1 MIWSCTFTQLLCGP
15 ISSKVVCHWISYS
28 RWDFTLC
35 LWFSLQLDQKFRY
48 WLALAIIR
56 IVRSRHVS
64 GCVVLWYLQWCPPCD
79 NEQAYGNVIWRKLHI
94 QCPLQPRIFS
104 CLVFSDE
111 TRPLHQPKRA
121 NRHEYMTI
129 WRLLSNCSTISFFSR
144 CNDQEIYGRCYIK
157 RVASL
162 MTSTTED
169 WFLMGVDLCT
179 NRNGPIG
186 AKLWQSDMCVHL
198 QYTILLFQMQQP
210 TNVQPALHQGK
221 CPPNDLENQ
230 GLLSTLCFLM
240 GIDLCTDWNEPVGV
254 KLWKYEDVCP
264 TAAYFPPPDEVH
276 WLSPLFDWFWRAAA
290 CWYLHFLVLA
300 KKCIV
305 SFLVATGSV

>member
-186 AKLWQSDMCVHL
+186 AKLWQSEYVCPSAVHYPPFPDATTNKCTAGTASGKMPAQWPRKPRIAFYFMFSDGDWPLHRLKWTSRREVMEIWRCVSNCS
-198 QYTILLFQMQQP
+198 IF
-210 TNVQPALHQGK
+210 
-221 CPPNDLENQ
+221 PPSRW
-230 GLLSTLCFLM
+230 STL
-240 GIDLCTDWNEPVGV
+240 T
-254 KLWKYEDVCP
+254 
-264 TAAYFPPPDEVH
+264 
-276 WLSPLFDWFWRAAA
+276 LSFVRLILA
-290 CWYLHFLVLA
+290 CRCLLISAFSGL
-300 KKCIV
+300 
-305 SFLVATGSV
+305 G